1 MTEKLVKTKKRVADV
16 GEVFTPR
23 WLVDEIIETLPESL
37 FENSRKT
44 FIDPACGNGNFLV
57 EVIAKKRQ
65 SGATA
70 LEALATTYG
79 VDIMADNVVE
89 CRQRAFKAALQDD
102 DLNYHG
108 ERNPFKR
115 FIKKR
120 MLYRMQRLVRQNI
133 RHGDTLKFEM
143 EDIFAA
149 KPSEELVNFRNKKG
163 EISELDSGA

>member
-37 FENSRKT
+37 FEDSRKT

-57 EVIAKKRQ
+57 EVIVKKRQ
-65 SGATA
+65 RGATA

-89 CRQRAFKAALQDD
+89 CRHRAFKAAIQGD
-102 DLNYHG
+102 DLNYHS
-108 ERNPFKR
+108 ESNLFKR
-115 FIKKR
+115 FVKKR
-120 MLYRMQRLVRQNI
+120 MLYRMRRLVHQNI

-143 EDIFAA
+143 EDIFST
-149 KPSEELVNFRNKKG
+149 KPSEELINFRN
-163 EISELDSGA
+163 ENQDFVALDSAG